1 MEKTVVE
8 IAQEDEHKKLVD
20 NLQNLIEKNYDAE
33 EGYKKAMEKADNM
46 ELKKYLNNRAVLRNG
61 FAQELSNTVLGLNE
75 TPKTSGSTTGV
86 LHRTW
91 MNLVDAFSSNSDEG
105 ILEECIRGEK
115 ASVEEYK
122 EFLEDTR
129 LPENITA
136 TVTNQMFKVE
146 ETLSEIKYL
155 EDIV

>member
-1 MEKTVVE
+1 MEKTAVE
-8 IAQEDEHKKLVD
+8 IANEDQHKLLVD

-33 EGYKKAMEKADNM
+33 SGYKKAMEKAENVD
-46 ELKKYLNNRAVLRNG
+46 LKKYLNNRAVLRNS
-61 FAQELSNTVLGLNE
+61 FAQDLSDIVIDLKE
-75 TPKTSGSTTGV
+75 TPKTSGSITGM

-122 EFLEDTR
+122 EFLESTR
-129 LPENITA
+129 LPEDITS

-146 ETLSEIKYL
+146 ETLTEIKYL